1 MIGSKVS
8 EKRTADGPSIAIL
21 GGGIL
26 GLSAAYCCLRSK
38 MGHVV
43 VYEADDEL
51 GGLAGTFEVCGT
63 RLEKYHHFVCHSDKV
78 VLKQMAEFGLESS
91 VRWADCRMGIFA
103 QNRMFDFTTP
113 TDLLRFDALSLAAR
127 LRVGASM
134 FSLRLKRDWK
144 ALESVSASRWLKQWA
159 GRRSYEV
166 VWSHLM
172 KSKFDAFEDQIP
184 LSWLWARMKR
194 RSGSK
199 RRGSPLEHFGYVKG
213 SFAVLIDEYIK
224 RIEKLGGELRTG
236 CSVKGIARTKEGQFL
251 VESEEGERAH
261 KAVISTIPLPSLLSA
276 STFFSDGY
284 RTRLASI
291 NYQTV
296 LNMVLVL
303 KRSLSRFFWL
313 NIGDSSLPFPGVI
326 EYSRLRDVSEFNGRS
341 ILYLPNYLPAGHRLN
356 QLSDEQLLDVYIEA
370 LSRMFPDF
378 DRDSVEASFV
388 FRHPFADPYYTLD
401 YSKQLPDH
409 TSPYKRFYVHNTA
422 QIYPITRNVSN
433 SILFGQ
439 NAAATLKRDMRSK

>member
-1 MIGSKVS
+1 MIGIKVS
-8 EKRTADGPSIAIL
+8 NKRTADGPSIAIL

-38 MGHVV
+38 LGHVV

-63 RLEKYHHFVCHSDKV
+63 RLEKYHHFICHSDKV
-78 VLKQMAEFGLESS
+78 VLKQMAEFGLDNL
-91 VRWADCRMGIFA
+91 VRWADCRMGIFV
-103 QNRMFDFTTP
+103 QNRQFDFTTP
-113 TDLLRFDALSLAAR
+113 TDLLRFDALGLASR

-134 FSLRLKRDWK
+134 FWLRLKRDWK
-144 ALESVSASRWLKQWA
+144 PLERVSASRWLKQWA
-159 GRRSYEV
+159 GQHSYEV

-213 SFAVLIDEYIK
+213 SFAVLTDEYVK
-224 RIEKLGGELRTG
+224 RIGELGGELRTG
-236 CSVKGIARTKEGQFL
+236 RAVKGISRTKEGQFL
-251 VESEEGERAH
+251 VETEDGERAH
-261 KAVISTIPLPSLLSA
+261 RAVISTLPLPSLLSA

-291 NYQTV
+291 RYQTV

-303 KRSLSRFFWL
+303 KQDLSRFFWL

-341 ILYLPNYLPAGHRLN
+341 ILYLPNYLPADHRLN
-356 QLSDEQLLDVYIEA
+356 QLSDEQLLGVYVEA
-370 LSRMFPDF
+370 LSRVFPNLE
-378 DRDSVEASFV
+378 REWVEASFV
-388 FRHPFADPYYTLD
+388 FRHPFADPYYTLN
-401 YSKQLPDH
+401 YSKLLPDH
-409 TSPYKRFYVHNTA
+409 TSPYARFYVYNTA

-433 SILFGQ
+433 SILFGK
-439 NAAATLKRDMRSK
+439 NAAAVLKRDMNTK